1 MLFRLQN
8 NNTTTIDCLIVRFG
22 WDESRL
28 RKTRIKVF
36 GILTPIVISIA
47 IAILPLPNERY
58 NYSTYRFFCGIIDYP
73 NGCYASDSVECIRGG
88 TTPLVPSIFGL
99 SYLIIGILTIATII
113 CTMLLIFEMY
123 IQVKKST
130 QDLPQEQEEIR
141 VYLIKT
147 AWQGIRYFG
156 VYYFCYF
163 PPCIRLVYIN
173 GGLTPPTA
181 ADYFYLIVFPLS
193 GCFTAFVY
201 FRPRYLDYKEANPGM
216 SWKDCIRSLYTKSMR
231 ENAVDDSIQTT
242 STTVTSHGDGTNGE
256 EDTNSEND
264 IM

>member
-1 MLFRLQN
+1 M
-8 NNTTTIDCLIVRFG
+8 D
-22 WDESRL
+22 
-28 RKTRIKVF
+28 
-36 GILTPIVISIA
+36 
-47 IAILPLPNERY
+47 
-58 NYSTYRFFCGIIDYP
+58 
-73 NGCYASDSVECIRGG
+73 CIRGG
-88 TTPLVPSIFGL
+88 TAQLVPSIFGL
-99 SYLIIGILTIATII
+99 SYLIICIIIIAAIS
-113 CTMLLIFEMY
+113 CTMLLIFEIY

-147 AWQGIRYFG
+147 AWQGLRYFG

-193 GCFTAFVY
+193 GCLTACVY

-216 SWKDCIRSLYTKSMR
+216 SWKDCIRSLYR
-231 ENAVDDSIQTT
+231 EIAVDDSIQTT
-242 STTVTSHGDGTNGE
+242 RTAVATLGDGTNGE

-264 IM
+264 IMQ